1 MNDADVKRK
10 LQDARRTDTAAGW
23 RSLARELRKHKY
35 YELAKECDENAIECE
50 LRDLEKKNG

>member
-10 LQDARRTDTAAGW
+10 LQAARRTDTAAGW
-23 RSLARELRKHKY
+23 RSLAKELRKHGY
-35 YELAKECDENAIECE
+35 HALAKDCDENAIECE